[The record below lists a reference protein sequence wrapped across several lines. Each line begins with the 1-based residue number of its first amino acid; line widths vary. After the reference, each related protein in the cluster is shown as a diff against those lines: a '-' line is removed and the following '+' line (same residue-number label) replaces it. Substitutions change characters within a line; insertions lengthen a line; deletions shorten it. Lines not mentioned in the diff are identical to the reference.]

1 MVIFLHPRQKVFSQS
16 QGIIVDNWPVD
27 DILVTTEESAEVRGP
42 RGTVRANVVIL
53 CPGPWAGPLLA
64 KLHVHIP
71 LQVKRSSVLYWRIQD
86 PAFTTTTFID
96 LQESSGYA
104 YGLPELEYPG
114 LVKLTFSGGAVVTP
128 DERDAGGRDEEMT
141 KMVSEYVKEKFPFLH
156 PHPVIQET
164 CIVTCTPDMEMVVDR
179 HHKYKN
185 IIFACGF
192 SGE

>member
-1 MVIFLHPRQKVFSQS
+1 QKVFSQS

-114 LVKLTFSGGAVVTP
+114 LVK
-128 DERDAGGRDEEMT
+128 
-141 KMVSEYVKEKFPFLH
+141 
-156 PHPVIQET
+156 
-164 CIVTCTPDMEMVVDR
+164 
-179 HHKYKN
+179 
-185 IIFACGF
+185 
-192 SGE
+192 